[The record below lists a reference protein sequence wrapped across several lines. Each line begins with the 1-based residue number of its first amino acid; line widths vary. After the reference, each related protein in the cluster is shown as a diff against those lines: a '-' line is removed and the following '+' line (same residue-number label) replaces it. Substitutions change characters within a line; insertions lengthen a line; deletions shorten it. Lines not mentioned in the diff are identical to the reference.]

1 MQTKIQPLGAGISS
15 DYLELM
21 QDHLLEEDV
30 EIETFQDVPL
40 SKIEDL
46 HVLKKKRKSKTVL

>member
-1 MQTKIQPLGAGISS
+1 MQTKIPSLGAEISL

-30 EIETFQDVPL
+30 EIETVKDVPL

-46 HVLKKKRKSKTVL
+46 HVLKKKRKSRAVL

>member
-1 MQTKIQPLGAGISS
+1 MGAEISS

-30 EIETFQDVPL
+30 EIETVKDVPL

-46 HVLKKKRKSKTVL
+46 HVLKKKRKSRAVL

>member
-1 MQTKIQPLGAGISS
+1 MGAGISS

-30 EIETFQDVPL
+30 EIETVKDVPL

-46 HVLKKKRKSKTVL
+46 HVLKKKRKSRVVL

>member
-1 MQTKIQPLGAGISS
+1 MGAEISS

-21 QDHLLEEDV
+21 RDHLLEEDV